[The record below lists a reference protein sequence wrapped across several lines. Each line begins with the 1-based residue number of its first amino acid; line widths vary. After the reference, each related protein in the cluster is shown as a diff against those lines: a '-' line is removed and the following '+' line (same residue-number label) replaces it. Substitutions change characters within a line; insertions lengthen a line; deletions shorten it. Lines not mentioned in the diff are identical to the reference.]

1 MLCKLPKLYISNDRK
16 NFERSTVST
25 YGQMKKTMKDFEKAS
40 HPLGQDLNSQLL
52 DCEAGP
58 LFTQPQCS
66 FLQMRTNCHFQTDT
80 QK

>member
-1 MLCKLPKLYISNDRK
+1 
-16 NFERSTVST
+16 
-25 YGQMKKTMKDFEKAS
+25 MKKTMKDFEKAS